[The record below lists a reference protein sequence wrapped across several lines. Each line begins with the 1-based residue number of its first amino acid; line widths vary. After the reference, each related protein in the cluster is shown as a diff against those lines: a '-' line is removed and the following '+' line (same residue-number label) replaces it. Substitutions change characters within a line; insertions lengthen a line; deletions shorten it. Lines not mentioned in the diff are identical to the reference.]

1 MVIRELITQLGFKIN
16 KSDISE
22 ANSAISNLKMHM
34 SQAGDTGKTA
44 GTKGSEGMSKLG
56 SAAKTAGNDT
66 KSAGDKG
73 SEGLSKLGLTAKETE
88 IKTRELGL
96 EAKKLHG
103 EFNNSSESAVSG
115 MGRVGSSIG
124 SLISK
129 LGPLAAAIG
138 AAFSVEKIK
147 DTADEMMNLDG
158 RLRTITKSDGERYA
172 VEEQLHNL
180 AQNNRQDL
188 SAMGDLYF
196 KVARGAQR
204 YGFDAAQSM
213 RVTDIVSKALTV
225 GGASATEAKASIL
238 QLGQALSSGVLQGD
252 ELHSLDENASLLMQ
266 HIADNLGVSIGQ
278 LKQLGRDGDLTSE
291 VVMKAILASG
301 DAIDAE
307 MGKMPTTIGQAITTI
322 GNAWDFMIMKI
333 ERRSHIF
340 GTIAQNIA
348 NNLLFVEKAVGYL
361 TYSSDD
367 EKPKEGES
375 SEDTSKRVSKQQNDN
390 SNLEAQVPAL
400 ATIKQFL
407 GEVQGYWITISGY
420 ISQAVTVISPMVT
433 ETMQV
438 ASAFGQAF
446 SKLISFDTIVNIAKA
461 IGTGLM
467 AVWQIMLWIVEA
479 VTWFI
484 NNFTF
489 LAEIIAIV
497 GGVILAAL
505 YAPILITLGFIGLL
519 AMAFKWVCDG
529 IMDAFNSVGD
539 WINQVW
545 ESIKSGASA
554 LGDWLVSI
562 FNQAI
567 NAIKAFFNEFGTF
580 ALGILKDIADKIE
593 EWIGGKIKW
602 AQEKLDGLKGF
613 VSGITGG
620 IGNALSKT
628 FTSTQTN
635 NVTVSSTEEAANY
648 IGLVQPAPLS
658 NYK

>member
-1 MVIRELITQLGFKIN
+1 MVIRELITQLGFKVN
-16 KSDISE
+16 RSDISE
-22 ANSAISNLKMHM
+22 ANSAINSLKMQM
-34 SQAGDTGKTA
+34 SQAGDTGRTA
-44 GTKGSEGMSKLG
+44 GTRGSEGMSKLG
-56 SAAKTAGNDT
+56 SAAKTAGSDT
-66 KSAGDKG
+66 KSAGDRG

-124 SLISK
+124 SLISR
-129 LGPLAAAIG
+129 LGPLATAIG
-138 AAFSVEKIK
+138 AAFSIEKIK

-158 RLRTITKSDGERYA
+158 RLRTITKSDEERYA
-172 VEEQLHNL
+172 VEDQLHSL
-180 AQNNRQDL
+180 AQQNRQDL
-188 SAMGDLYF
+188 NSMGDLYF

-291 VVMKAILASG
+291 VVIKAILASG

-375 SEDTSKRVSKQQNDN
+375 SEDTSQRVSKQQSDN

-407 GEVQGYWITISGY
+407 GEVQEYWITISGY
-420 ISQAVTVISPMVT
+420 ISQAIAVISPMVT

-467 AVWQIMLWIVEA
+467 AVWQIILWIVEA

-505 YAPILITLGFIGLL
+505 YAPILVVLAIIGLL
-519 AMAFKWVCDG
+519 AMFVQWVCDG
-529 IMDAFNSVGD
+529 IIDAFNSVGE
-539 WINQVW
+539 WVGQVW
-545 ESIKSGASA
+545 QDIKDKASSFCDFIVA
-554 LGDWLVSI
+554 
-562 FNQAI
+562 AI
-567 NAIKAFFNEFGTF
+567 SVAA
-580 ALGILKDIADKIE
+580 AILKDVFGAFGSYAESIIKGIADAITK
-593 EWIGGKIKW
+593 WIGEKIQW
-602 AQEKLDGLKGF
+602 AQGKLSELQGF
-613 VSGITGG
+613 VSKLTGDL
-620 IGNALSKT
+620 GNAAVQIHNAN
-628 FTSTQTN
+628 QTN
-635 NVTVSSTEEAANY
+635 NVTVSSVEEAEQY
-648 IGLVQPAPLS
+648 QSYVGDDI
-658 NYK
+658 YMYD